1 MRRQARQ
8 AIEEANRQNGFV
20 FWNHPNW
27 PRQRPDGVAK
37 LTDMHR
43 SLIADGLLHGI
54 EVANGDFY
62 SAESLQIALDNDLA
76 ILGVSDVHYL
86 IDWDYMPH
94 AGGHRTVT
102 LVFAEERTAES
113 IKEALHAN
121 RTVAWLG
128 NWLIGRED
136 ALMPLLEA
144 SLRLTKVERS
154 PGDELIDIR
163 LSNMSD
169 AAFDLRVTSGHRFN
183 GPPSTMRVEP
193 SHRPGPGDQ
202 RRGSHEL
209 RDGLRGP
216 ERDHG
221 ARDPPDPAVGGGGA
235 CGEARRV
242 IERARGTGVAL
253 TLYLIAAGSPR
264 PAGAQSRAIQFPDV
278 DGYQMLAVDL
288 HTHSVFSDGSVW
300 PVIRVQESERDG
312 VSLFAVTEHL
322 EFQPRA
328 ADIPNPDRNRSYAV
342 AAEWAGSTG
351 SDVIV
356 VNGAEISRD
365 MPPGHVNAVF
375 LREANALLM
384 DDAMEVL
391 REANRQGAFVFWNH
405 PNWISQRRDGVARLT
420 DMHKEL
426 IANGLLHGIEVANAH
441 TYSAGALQIALD
453 YNLAI
458 LGVSDIHG
466 LIDWDYEVHG
476 GGHQTVT
483 LVLAGER
490 TAESIRE
497 ALDANRTAA
506 WKEGELIA
514 REDILA
520 PCLRRP

>member
-1 MRRQARQ
+1 MKSRLAIRMQVLSFAALAAAMPAVAQERAIEFPDVDGYRTFAVDLHTHSVFSDGMVWPIIRMQESERDGLALMAVTEHLEYQPRLEDIPHPDRNRSYVVASEYAAESGSDVMVVNGAEITRSMPPGHVNAVFITDANPLLVGEHPARLRPSTPEEQEASERQARQ

-193 SHRPGPGDQ
+193 HSDLDLAI
-202 RRGSHEL
+202 S
-209 RDGLRGP
+209 
-216 ERDHG
+216 
-221 ARDPPDPAVGGGGA
+221 
-235 CGEARRV
+235 GEARTSFEMAFEVLNAITAPETHPTLRL
-242 IERARGTGVAL
+242 GVEVP
-253 TLYLIAAGSPR
+253 AAR
-264 PAGAQSRAIQFPDV
+264 PA
-278 DGYQMLAVDL
+278 
-288 HTHSVFSDGSVW
+288 
-300 PVIRVQESERDG
+300 E
-312 VSLFAVTEHL
+312 
-322 EFQPRA
+322 
-328 ADIPNPDRNRSYAV
+328 
-342 AAEWAGSTG
+342 
-351 SDVIV
+351 
-356 VNGAEISRD
+356 
-365 MPPGHVNAVF
+365 
-375 LREANALLM
+375 
-384 DDAMEVL
+384 
-391 REANRQGAFVFWNH
+391 
-405 PNWISQRRDGVARLT
+405 
-420 DMHKEL
+420 
-426 IANGLLHGIEVANAH
+426 
-441 TYSAGALQIALD
+441 
-453 YNLAI
+453 
-458 LGVSDIHG
+458 
-466 LIDWDYEVHG
+466 
-476 GGHQTVT
+476 
-483 LVLAGER
+483 
-490 TAESIRE
+490 
-497 ALDANRTAA
+497 
-506 WKEGELIA
+506 
-514 REDILA
+514 
-520 PCLRRP
+520 